1 MGTILMIKL
10 VHAEVQNFR
19 QLRNIKLSFARD
31 SESPLTVIRAENG
44 TGKTTLLTALTW
56 GLFGDDA
63 LPGRRSAYR
72 IHPLDW
78 DADKDGNVCAI
89 EVTIRFATIDDE
101 TGMER
106 TFDLVRTTRERP
118 ASSGNFE
125 VDGSDLVLF
134 EQKPTG
140 DQPVPNPNAFIANRV
155 LPKSLKD
162 VFFIDGDRALA
173 FIEATDERSAKRDR
187 VERAVRQL
195 LGLDILEEA
204 ERHVD
209 VARREAVSAVRRD
222 AAGTDVEQLAA
233 RETELHTELQGL
245 EDSKKQI
252 DEDRQ
257 ATDRRKRKA
266 DERLRAALA
275 AGSAD
280 RRKLESDLGERTTQ
294 LDKERKHHTTL
305 IKRQRDLINS
315 SDLLARV
322 GIEQIR
328 QAGNLLARL
337 ETDGVIPDTLP
348 DVVRDRLNRETCIC
362 GRDVSKGTDGHAALC
377 DLLAEVDQLEESHE
391 ILLHLSTAARH
402 REGTARD
409 DDEPGSWVAN
419 AGGSLTDV
427 IHSSQAQGRL
437 EKEIGEL
444 RTKIRDIPEQD
455 ISELEKMLTTEE
467 AEAKRLAGEA
477 VRVSERIRAT
487 KRDRAAVVKERQ
499 AAQKKVEKYR
509 RRLAEE
515 TAANDLLTVIRNTV
529 ETLENDTVDEVSSA
543 MSEIFLKMIV
553 ADPEAGGLISR
564 AELTRQHD
572 IVVIGSDDQ
581 RLDPDKDLSGAQR
594 RALTLAFILGLV
606 RVSGMSAPNVID
618 TPLGMTSALVRRSL
632 LEYAASNSTQLVMF
646 LTGSEVQG
654 VEDILDKYAGRT
666 YTMTFSDHYPKQLVN
681 DPATGRL
688 ETLLCDCDYYT
699 HCRTCERKATV

>member
-1 MGTILMIKL
+1 MIKL
-10 VHAEVQNFR
+10 NHAKVRNFR
-19 QLRNIKLSFARD
+19 QLRDVEISFAREPEG
-31 SESPLTVIRAENG
+31 SLTVIRAENG

-72 IHPLDW
+72 LHPLDW
-78 DADKDGNVCAI
+78 DVQGDGKICAI
-89 EVTIRFATIDDE
+89 EVAIRFATIDDE
-101 TGMER
+101 SGMER
-106 TFDLVRTTRERP
+106 TYELVRTTTERP
-118 ASSGNFE
+118 TNAGAFD
-125 VDGSDLVLF
+125 VDGSGLMLF

-140 DQPVPNPNAFIANRV
+140 DEPVPNPNAFIANRV

-209 VARREAVSAVRRD
+209 VARRQAVSAVRKD
-222 AAGTDVEQLAA
+222 AAGTNVEHLATREAELTDRLQELEEA
-233 RETELHTELQGL
+233 R
-245 EDSKKQI
+245 KQI
-252 DEDRQ
+252 DDDRR
-257 ATDRRKRKA
+257 ATDTRKRKA
-266 DERLRAALA
+266 DEALRAALA

-280 RRKLESDLGERTTQ
+280 RRQLESNLSDRTRE
-294 LDKERKHHTTL
+294 LDGARGYHPEL
-305 IKRQRDLINS
+305 VQRQRALINS
-315 SDLLARV
+315 SDVLTRVAASQIHQAGDLLA
-322 GIEQIR
+322 Q
-328 QAGNLLARL
+328 L

-348 DVVRDRLNRETCIC
+348 EVVRDRLRRKTCIC
-362 GRDVSKGTDGHAALC
+362 GRDVSEGTDGHAALC
-377 DLLAEVDQLEESHE
+377 GLLAEVDQLEESHE
-391 ILLHLSTAARH
+391 ILLHLSTAARL
-402 REGTARD
+402 RD
-409 DDEPGSWVAN
+409 TNGGDEEPDSWVAQ
-419 AGGSLTDV
+419 ARGSLTDIV
-427 IHSSQAQGRL
+427 RSSQTQQRL
-437 EKEIGEL
+437 EKEVAEL

-455 ISELEKMLTTEE
+455 ISELDRMLTEE
-467 AEAKRLAGEA
+467 ESEAKRLTSDAA
-477 VRVSERIRAT
+477 RVSEQIRTT
-487 KRDRAAVVKERQ
+487 KLDQTKVVKERQ
-499 AAQKKVEKYR
+499 AAQKKEEKYR

-515 TAANDLLTVIRNTV
+515 IASNDLLTVLRDTV
-529 ETLENDTVDEVSSA
+529 KTLESETVDEVSSA

-553 ADPEAGGLISR
+553 TDPETGGLIKR

-572 IVVIGSDDQ
+572 IVVFSSDDQ

-606 RVSGMSAPNVID
+606 RVSGVSAPNVVD

-632 LEYAASNSTQLVMF
+632 LEYAAENSTQLVMF

-654 VEDILDKYAGRT
+654 VEDILDRYSGRT
-666 YTMTFSDHYPKQLVN
+666 YTMTFTDHYPKQLVN

-688 ETLLCDCDYYT
+688 ETLLCDCDYYSS
-699 HCRTCERKATV
+699 CRVCERKATV

>member
-1 MGTILMIKL
+1 MIKL
-10 VHAEVQNFR
+10 NHAKVRNFR
-19 QLRNIKLSFARD
+19 QLRDVAISFAREP
-31 SESPLTVIRAENG
+31 ESPLTIVRAENG

-72 IHPLDW
+72 LHPLDW
-78 DADKDGNVCAI
+78 DVPGDGTICAI
-89 EVTIRFATIDDE
+89 EVAIRFATIDDE

-106 TFDLVRTTRERP
+106 TYELVRTTKERP
-118 ASSGNFE
+118 TNAGAFD
-125 VDGSDLVLF
+125 VDGSDLMLF

-140 DQPVPNPNAFIANRV
+140 DEPVPNPNAFIANRV

-209 VARREAVSAVRRD
+209 AARRQAVSAVRKD
-222 AAGTDVEQLAA
+222 AAGTNVEHLATREAELTDRLQELEEA
-233 RETELHTELQGL
+233 R
-245 EDSKKQI
+245 KQI
-252 DEDRQ
+252 DDDRR
-257 ATDRRKRKA
+257 ATDTRKRKA
-266 DERLRAALA
+266 DEALRAALA

-280 RRKLESDLGERTTQ
+280 RRQLEANLSDRTREV
-294 LDKERKHHTTL
+294 DDERKYHAEL
-305 IKRQRDLINS
+305 VQRQRALING
-315 SDLLARV
+315 SDVLERV
-322 GIEQIR
+322 AASQIQ
-328 QAGNLLARL
+328 QAGDRLAQL

-348 DVVRDRLNRETCIC
+348 EVVRDRLRRKTCIC
-362 GRDVSKGTDGHAALC
+362 GRDVSEGTDGHAALC

-391 ILLHLSTAARH
+391 ILLHLSTAARL
-402 REGTARD
+402 RD
-409 DDEPGSWVAN
+409 TNGGDEEPDSWVAQ
-419 AGGSLTDV
+419 AGGSLTDIV
-427 IHSSQAQGRL
+427 KCSQAQRRL
-437 EKEIGEL
+437 EKEITEL

-455 ISELEKMLTTEE
+455 ISELERMLTEE
-467 AEAKRLAGEA
+467 ESEAKRLAGEA
-477 VRVSERIRAT
+477 ARVSEQIRT
-487 KRDRAAVVKERQ
+487 TRSDRAEVEKERQ
-499 AAQKKVEKYR
+499 AAQRKEEKYR

-515 TAANDLLTVIRNTV
+515 IASNDLLAVLRGTVK
-529 ETLENDTVDEVSSA
+529 TLESETVDEVSSA

-553 ADPEAGGLISR
+553 TDPDTGGLIKR

-572 IVVIGSDDQ
+572 IVVFGSDDQ

-606 RVSGMSAPNVID
+606 RVSGVSAPNVVD

-632 LEYAASNSTQLVMF
+632 LEYAAENSTQLVMF

-654 VEDILDKYAGRT
+654 VEDILDRYAGRT
-666 YTMTFSDHYPKQLVN
+666 YTMTFTDHYPKQLVN

-688 ETLLCDCDYYT
+688 ETLLCDCDY
-699 HCRTCERKATV
+699 HSSCRVCERRATV

>member
-1 MGTILMIKL
+1 MIKL
-10 VHAEVQNFR
+10 NHAKVRNFR
-19 QLRNIKLSFARD
+19 QLRDVAISFAREP
-31 SESPLTVIRAENG
+31 ESPLTVVRAENG

-72 IHPLDW
+72 LHPLDW
-78 DADKDGNVCAI
+78 DVHGDGTICAI
-89 EVTIRFATIDDE
+89 KVAIRFATIDDE

-106 TFDLVRTTRERP
+106 TYELVRTTKERP
-118 ASSGNFE
+118 TNAGAFD
-125 VDGSDLVLF
+125 VDGSDLMLF

-140 DQPVPNPNAFIANRV
+140 DEPVSNPNAFIANRV

-209 VARREAVSAVRRD
+209 AARRQAVSAVRKD
-222 AAGTDVEQLAA
+222 AAGTNVEHLATREADLTDHLQELEEA
-233 RETELHTELQGL
+233 R
-245 EDSKKQI
+245 KQI
-252 DEDRQ
+252 DDDRR
-257 ATDRRKRKA
+257 ATDTRKRKA
-266 DERLRAALA
+266 DEALRAALA

-280 RRKLESDLGERTTQ
+280 RRQLESNLSDRTRE
-294 LDKERKHHTTL
+294 LVDERKYHAEL
-305 IKRQRDLINS
+305 VQRQRALINS
-315 SDLLARV
+315 SDVLARV
-322 GIEQIR
+322 AASQIH
-328 QAGNLLARL
+328 QAGDLLAQL

-348 DVVRDRLNRETCIC
+348 EVVRDRLRRETCIC
-362 GRDVSKGTDGHAALC
+362 GRDVSEGTDGHAALC

-391 ILLHLSTAARH
+391 ILLHLSTAAR
-402 REGTARD
+402 RRD
-409 DDEPGSWVAN
+409 TNDGDEEPDSWVAQ
-419 AGGSLTDV
+419 AGGSLTDIV
-427 IHSSQAQGRL
+427 RCSQAQRRL
-437 EKEIGEL
+437 EKEIAEL

-455 ISELEKMLTTEE
+455 ISELERMLTEE
-467 AEAKRLAGEA
+467 ESEAKRLTSDAA
-477 VRVSERIRAT
+477 RVLEQIRTA
-487 KRDRAAVVKERQ
+487 KRDQAKVVKERQ
-499 AAQKKVEKYR
+499 AALKKEEKYR

-515 TAANDLLTVIRNTV
+515 IASNDLLTVLRGTV
-529 ETLENDTVDEVSSA
+529 ETLESETVDEVSSA

-553 ADPEAGGLISR
+553 TDPETGGLIKR

-572 IVVIGSDDQ
+572 IVVFGSDDQ

-606 RVSGMSAPNVID
+606 RVSGVRAPNVVD

-632 LEYAASNSTQLVMF
+632 LEYAAENSTQLVMF
-646 LTGSEVQG
+646 LTGSEIQG
-654 VEDILDKYAGRT
+654 VDDILDRYAGRT
-666 YTMTFSDHYPKQLVN
+666 YTMTFTDHYPKQLVN

-688 ETLLCDCDYYT
+688 ETLLCDCDYYSS
-699 HCRTCERKATV
+699 CRVCERKTTV

>member
-1 MGTILMIKL
+1 MIKL
-10 VHAEVQNFR
+10 NHAKVRNFR
-19 QLRNIKLSFARD
+19 QLRDVEISFAREPEG
-31 SESPLTVIRAENG
+31 SLTVIRAENG

-72 IHPLDW
+72 LHPLDW
-78 DADKDGNVCAI
+78 DVQGDGKICAI
-89 EVTIRFATIDDE
+89 EVAIRFATIDDE

-106 TFDLVRTTRERP
+106 TYELVRTTKERP
-118 ASSGNFE
+118 TNAGAFD
-125 VDGSDLVLF
+125 VDGSDLMLF

-140 DQPVPNPNAFIANRV
+140 DEPVPNPNAFIANRV

-209 VARREAVSAVRRD
+209 FARRQAVSAVRKD
-222 AAGTDVEQLAA
+222 AAGTNVEHLAT
-233 RETELHTELQGL
+233 REAGLTDRLQGL
-245 EDSKKQI
+245 EKARKQI
-252 DEDRQ
+252 DDDRR
-257 ATDRRKRKA
+257 ATDTRKRKA
-266 DERLRAALA
+266 DEALRAALA

-280 RRKLESDLGERTTQ
+280 RRQLESNLSDRTRE
-294 LDKERKHHTTL
+294 LDDAREYHAEL
-305 IKRQRDLINS
+305 VQRQRALINS
-315 SDLLARV
+315 SDVLARV
-322 GIEQIR
+322 AASQIH
-328 QAGNLLARL
+328 QAGDLLAQL

-348 DVVRDRLNRETCIC
+348 EVVRDRLRRKTCIC
-362 GRDVSKGTDGHAALC
+362 GRDVSEGTDGHAALC
-377 DLLAEVDQLEESHE
+377 GLLAEVDQLEESHE
-391 ILLHLSTAARH
+391 ILLHLSTAARL
-402 REGTARD
+402 RD
-409 DDEPGSWVAN
+409 TNGGDEEPDSWVPQ
-419 AGGSLTDV
+419 AGGSLADIV
-427 IHSSQAQGRL
+427 RCSQAQGRL
-437 EKEIGEL
+437 EKEIAEL

-455 ISELEKMLTTEE
+455 ISELERMLTEE
-467 AEAKRLAGEA
+467 ESEAKRLAGEA
-477 VRVSERIRAT
+477 ARVSEQIRTA
-487 KRDRAAVVKERQ
+487 KRDLTKVVKERQ
-499 AAQKKVEKYR
+499 AALKKEEKYR

-515 TAANDLLTVIRNTV
+515 IASNDLLTVLRGTV
-529 ETLENDTVDEVSSA
+529 KTLESETVDEVSSA

-553 ADPEAGGLISR
+553 TDPETGGLIKR

-572 IVVIGSDDQ
+572 IVVFGSDDQ

-606 RVSGMSAPNVID
+606 RVSGVSAPNVVD

-632 LEYAASNSTQLVMF
+632 LEYAAENSTQLVMF

-654 VEDILDKYAGRT
+654 VEDILDRYSGRT
-666 YTMTFSDHYPKQLVN
+666 YTMTFTDHYPKQLVN

-688 ETLLCDCDYYT
+688 ETLLCDCDYYSS
-699 HCRTCERKATV
+699 CRVCERKATV

>member
-1 MGTILMIKL
+1 MIKL
-10 VHAEVQNFR
+10 DQVKVRNFR
-19 QLRNIKLSFARD
+19 QLRDVEISFAREP
-31 SESPLTVIRAENG
+31 ESPLTVIRAENG

-72 IHPLDW
+72 LHPLDW
-78 DADKDGNVCAI
+78 DVQGDGKICAI

-106 TFDLVRTTRERP
+106 TYDLVRTTKERP
-118 ASSGNFE
+118 TNAGAFD
-125 VDGSDLVLF
+125 VDGSDLMLF

-140 DQPVPNPNAFIANRV
+140 DEPVANPNAFIANRV

-209 VARREAVSAVRRD
+209 VARRQAVSAVRKD
-222 AAGTDVEQLAA
+222 AAGTNLEHLAT
-233 RETELHTELQGL
+233 READLTDRLQELE
-245 EDSKKQI
+245 EAKKQI
-252 DEDRQ
+252 DDDRQ
-257 ATDRRKRKA
+257 ATDTRKRKA
-266 DERLRAALA
+266 DEALRAALA

-280 RRKLESDLGERTTQ
+280 RRQLESDLSDRTRE
-294 LDKERKHHTTL
+294 LDDERKYHAVL
-305 IKRQRDLINS
+305 VQRQRALINS
-315 SDLLARV
+315 SDVLARV
-322 GIEQIR
+322 AASQIH
-328 QAGNLLARL
+328 QAGDLLAQL

-348 DVVRDRLNRETCIC
+348 EVVRDRLRRKTCIC
-362 GRDVSKGTDGHAALC
+362 GRDVSEGTDGHAALC

-391 ILLHLSTAARH
+391 ILLHLSTAARL
-402 REGTARD
+402 RD
-409 DDEPGSWVAN
+409 TNGGDEEPDSWVAQ
-419 AGGSLTDV
+419 AGGSLTDIV
-427 IHSSQAQGRL
+427 RCSHTQRRL
-437 EKEIGEL
+437 EKEIAEL

-455 ISELEKMLTTEE
+455 ISELERMLTEE
-467 AEAKRLAGEA
+467 ESEAKRLAGEA
-477 VRVSERIRAT
+477 ARVSEQIRTT
-487 KRDRAAVVKERQ
+487 KRDRAEVVKQRQ
-499 AAQKKVEKYR
+499 AAQKKEEKYR

-515 TAANDLLTVIRNTV
+515 IASNDLLTVLRSTV
-529 ETLENDTVDEVSSA
+529 KTLESETVDEVSSA

-553 ADPEAGGLISR
+553 TDPETGGLIQR

-572 IVVIGSDDQ
+572 IIVFGSDDQ

-606 RVSGMSAPNVID
+606 RVSGVSAPNVVD
-618 TPLGMTSALVRRSL
+618 TPLGMTSALVRRSM
-632 LEYAASNSTQLVMF
+632 LEYAAENSTQLVMF

-654 VEDILDKYAGRT
+654 VEDILDRYAGRT
-666 YTMTFSDHYPKQLVN
+666 YTMTFTDHYPKQLVN

-688 ETLLCDCDYYT
+688 ETLLCDCDYYSS
-699 HCRTCERKATV
+699 CRVCERKATV

>member
-1 MGTILMIKL
+1 MIKL
-10 VHAEVQNFR
+10 VHAKIQNFR
-19 QLRNIKLSFARD
+19 QLRDIELVFARG

-78 DADKDGNVCAI
+78 DVGKNGKVCAI

-106 TFDLVRTTRERP
+106 TYDLVRTTRERP
-118 ASSGNFE
+118 ANSGTFE
-125 VDGSDLVLF
+125 VDGSDLMLF

-140 DQPVPNPNAFIANRV
+140 DQPLPNPNAFIANRI

-173 FIEATDERSAKRDR
+173 FIEATDEHSAKRDR

-204 ERHVD
+204 QRHVD
-209 VARREAVSAVRRD
+209 VARREAVSAVRKD
-222 AAGTDVEQLAA
+222 AAGTDVEQLAT
-233 RETELHTELQGL
+233 REAELNDRLQEL
-245 EDSKKQI
+245 EDSKTQI

-266 DERLRAALA
+266 EQALHAALA

-280 RRKLESDLGERTTQ
+280 RRRLESDLVDRTKQ
-294 LDKERKHHTTL
+294 LDDERKHQWKL
-305 IKRQRDLINS
+305 VQRQRALING
-315 SDLLARV
+315 SDVLARV
-322 GIEQIR
+322 GREQIR
-328 QAGNLLARL
+328 QAGTLLARL
-337 ETDGVIPDTLP
+337 ETDGIIPDTLP

-362 GRDVSKGTDGHAALC
+362 GRDVSEGTDGHAALC
-377 DLLAEVDQLEESHE
+377 ELLAEVDQLEESHE

-402 REGTARD
+402 RESTTRD
-409 DDEPGSWVAN
+409 DDDTGSWVVQAK
-419 AGGSLTDV
+419 GSLTDAV
-427 IHSSQAQGRL
+427 RCSQTQSRL
-437 EKEIGEL
+437 EREITEL

-455 ISELEKMLTTEE
+455 ISELEQMLTDEE
-467 AEAKRLAGEA
+467 AEAKRLSSEAG
-477 VRVSERIRAT
+477 RVSETLRTT
-487 KRDRAAVVKERQ
+487 KRDRAAVIKDRQ

-515 TAANDLLTVIRNTV
+515 IAANDLLTVLRSTV
-529 ETLENDTVDEVSSA
+529 ETLESETVDEVSSA

-553 ADPEAGGLISR
+553 ADPEAGGIINR

-572 IVVIGSDDQ
+572 IVVFGSDGQ
-581 RLDPDKDLSGAQR
+581 HMDPDKDLSGAQR

-606 RVSGMSAPNVID
+606 RVSGVSAPNVVD
-618 TPLGMTSALVRRSL
+618 TPLGMTSSLVRRSL
-632 LEYAASNSTQLVMF
+632 LEYAAENSPQLVMF

-654 VEDILDKYAGRT
+654 VEDILDRYTGRT
-666 YTMTFSDHYPKQLVN
+666 YTMTFTDHYPKQLVN
-681 DPATGRL
+681 NPATGRL
-688 ETLLCDCDYYT
+688 ESLLCDCDYYSS
-699 HCRTCERKATV
+699 CRICERKGAV

>member
-1 MGTILMIKL
+1 MIKL
-10 VHAEVQNFR
+10 VQAKVRNFR
-19 QLRNIKLSFARD
+19 QLRDVEISFAREP
-31 SESPLTVIRAENG
+31 ESPLTVIRAENG

-72 IHPLDW
+72 LHPLDW
-78 DADKDGNVCAI
+78 DVQGDGNICAI
-89 EVTIRFATIDDE
+89 EVTIRVATIDDE

-106 TFDLVRTTRERP
+106 TYDLVRTTKERP
-118 ASSGNFE
+118 TNAGAFD
-125 VDGSDLVLF
+125 VDGSDLMLF

-140 DQPVPNPNAFIANRV
+140 DEPVANPNAFIANRV

-209 VARREAVSAVRRD
+209 IARRQAVSAVRKD
-222 AAGTDVEQLAA
+222 AAGTNLEHLVT
-233 RETELHTELQGL
+233 READLTDRLQALQGAK
-245 EDSKKQI
+245 ERI
-252 DEDRQ
+252 DDDRQ
-257 ATDRRKRKA
+257 ATDTRKRKA
-266 DERLRAALA
+266 DEALRAALA

-280 RRKLESDLGERTTQ
+280 RRQLESDLSDRTRELDGERKYHAE
-294 LDKERKHHTTL
+294 LVL
-305 IKRQRDLINS
+305 RQRALINS
-315 SDLLARV
+315 SDVLARV
-322 GIEQIR
+322 AASQIH
-328 QAGNLLARL
+328 QARDLLAQL

-348 DVVRDRLNRETCIC
+348 EVVRDRLRRKTCIC
-362 GRDVSKGTDGHAALC
+362 GRDVSEGTDGHAALC

-391 ILLHLSTAARH
+391 ILLHLSTAARL
-402 REGTARD
+402 RD
-409 DDEPGSWVAN
+409 TNGGDDEPDSWVAQ
-419 AGGSLTDV
+419 AGGSLTDIV
-427 IHSSQAQGRL
+427 RCSQSQRRL
-437 EKEIGEL
+437 EKEIAEL

-455 ISELEKMLTTEE
+455 ISELERMLTEE
-467 AEAKRLAGEA
+467 ESEAKRLAGEA
-477 VRVSERIRAT
+477 ALVSEKIRT
-487 KRDRAAVVKERQ
+487 KRSERAAVVKERQ
-499 AAQKKVEKYR
+499 AALKKEAKYR

-515 TAANDLLTVIRNTV
+515 IASNDLLSVLRSTVK
-529 ETLENDTVDEVSSA
+529 TLESETVDEVSSA

-553 ADPEAGGLISR
+553 TDPETGGLIKR

-572 IVVIGSDDQ
+572 IVVFGSDDQ

-606 RVSGMSAPNVID
+606 RVSGVSAPNVVD

-632 LEYAASNSTQLVMF
+632 LEYAAENSTQLVMF

-654 VEDILDKYAGRT
+654 VEDILDRYAGRT
-666 YTMTFSDHYPKQLVN
+666 YTMTFTDHYPKQLVN

-688 ETLLCDCDYYT
+688 ETLLCDCDYYSS
-699 HCRTCERKATV
+699 CRVCERKATV

>member
-1 MGTILMIKL
+1 MIKL
-10 VHAEVQNFR
+10 VQAKIQNFR
-19 QLRNIKLSFARD
+19 QLRTIDLSFARD
-31 SESPLTVIRAENG
+31 PESPLTVIRAENG

-63 LPGRRSAYR
+63 LPGKRAAYR

-78 DADKDGNVCAI
+78 DVEKDGKVCAI
-89 EVTIRFATIDDE
+89 EVAIRFATIDDE

-106 TFDLVRTTRERP
+106 TYELVRVTRERP
-118 ASSGNFE
+118 ADSGTFE
-125 VDGSDLVLF
+125 VDGSELMLF
-134 EQKPTG
+134 EQKPSG

-173 FIEATDERSAKRDR
+173 FIEATDERSAKRER

-209 VARREAVSAVRRD
+209 AARREAVSAVRKD
-222 AAGTDVEQLAA
+222 AAGTDVEELATQEA
-233 RETELHTELQGL
+233 RLNERLQKM
-245 EDSKKQI
+245 EDSKGQI

-266 DERLRAALA
+266 EEALRAALA

-280 RRKLESDLGERTTQ
+280 HRQLESDLSDRTKR
-294 LDKERKHHTTL
+294 LEDERKHHTNL
-305 IKRQRDLINS
+305 VQRQRALING
-315 SDLLARV
+315 SDVLARV
-322 GIEQIR
+322 GREQVR
-328 QAGNLLARL
+328 HAGTLLAHL
-337 ETDGVIPDTLP
+337 ETEGVIPDTLP
-348 DVVRDRLNRETCIC
+348 DVVRDRLSREICIC
-362 GRDVSKGTDGHAALC
+362 GRDVSVGTDGHTALRE
-377 DLLAEVDQLEESHE
+377 LLAEVDQLEESHE
-391 ILLHLSTAARH
+391 ILLHLSNAARH
-402 REGTARD
+402 RESTNRD
-409 DDEPGSWVAN
+409 DDDSGSWVVQAED
-419 AGGSLTDV
+419 SLDDV
-427 IHSSQAQGRL
+427 IRCSQTQGRL
-437 EKEIGEL
+437 EQEIAEL
-444 RTKIRDIPEQD
+444 RTRIRDIPEQD
-455 ISELEKMLTTEE
+455 ISELEQMLTDEE
-467 AEAKRLAGEA
+467 AETKRLSGEA
-477 VRVSERIRAT
+477 GRVSEQIRT
-487 KRDRAAVVKERQ
+487 IKRDRAAIIKDRQ

-515 TAANDLLTVIRNTV
+515 TAANDLLAVLRNTV
-529 ETLENDTVDEVSSA
+529 ETLESETVDEVSSA

-572 IVVIGSDDQ
+572 IVVFGSDDQ

-606 RVSGMSAPNVID
+606 RVSGVSAPNVVD

-632 LEYAASNSTQLVMF
+632 LEYAAANSTQLVMF

-654 VEDILDKYAGRT
+654 VEDILDRYAGRT
-666 YTMTFSDHYPKQLVN
+666 YTMTFTDHYPKQLVN
-681 DPATGRL
+681 DPAIGRL
-688 ETLLCDCDYYT
+688 ETLLCDCDY
-699 HCRTCERKATV
+699 HSFCRLCERKATV